1 MIRLVT
7 KEQAIAWSNGEITI
21 VELAKEMGRQEA
33 AVAAMVEMLL
43 GTEKYAESIKVN
55 RLRVLGSDPIL
66 MDEEDLKAWFM
77 HETGFEKLKAKYNC
91 GAERVSRSLKLTA
104 EKFWRELE
112 LLRNPPAPEP
122 KVVVPNKVEF
132 QKVGRPRVDLISDM
146 DFDRLN
152 NKTVTIAELTREL
165 GCNYYTLTQQ
175 YHRKLEK
182 VMEANKIKDRAE
194 QIIAARGGV

>member
-1 MIRLVT
+1 MTRLVT

-43 GTEKYAESIKVN
+43 GTEKYAESIKIN

-77 HETGFEKLKAKYNC
+77 HETGFTNLKAKYNC

-112 LLRNPPAPEP
+112 LLRNPPAPAP
-122 KVVVPNKVEF
+122 VVIPNKVEF
-132 QKVGRPRVDLISDM
+132 KKRSPRVDLISDM

-152 NKTVTIAELTREL
+152 NKTITPSDLAREL
-165 GCNYYTLTQQ
+165 GCNYHTLLQQ
-175 YHRKLEK
+175 YHKKLEK
-182 VMEANKIKDRAE
+182 VMEANKIKTRAD
-194 QIIAARGGV
+194 QIVAARGGV